1 MSPSSEGCLQTLVRI
16 QKGRAKQT
24 SKKRVLMQDSS
35 NPDEQTY
42 FFSSFIRQT
51 KPIFKYLS
59 MLKPCNTLI
68 FSS

>member
-42 FFSSFIRQT
+42 FFFIFHPSNKT
-51 KPIFKYLS
+51 YF
-59 MLKPCNTLI
+59 
-68 FSS
+68 

>member
-24 SKKRVLMQDSS
+24 SQKRVLMQDSS

-42 FFSSFIRQT
+42 FFHLPSVKQNLF
-51 KPIFKYLS
+51 LS
-59 MLKPCNTLI
+59 IYRC
-68 FSS
+68 